1 MQEVEQ
7 HGELV
12 VECHGLL
19 TGVMRGV
26 ILVETLRQI
35 GLAFGPGKLVRRIVF
50 FANGGIGFALQLVQH
65 REEVAKL
72 VEIIRHPQGHVARGP
87 VAGHEAQAPIG
98 GQAQADELVV
108 LKRFKM
114 RSPGVSRPI
123 RRQLDV
129 EDRRAARVNGHQN
142 GRVDGKNLI
151 AEIKHHF
158 VLCYG

>member
-1 MQEVEQ
+1 MQ
-7 HGELV
+7 HL
-12 VECHGLL
+12 
-19 TGVMRGV
+19 
-26 ILVETLRQI
+26 
-35 GLAFGPGKLVRRIVF
+35 K
-50 FANGGIGFALQLVQH
+50 
-65 REEVAKL
+65 EVAKR
-72 VEIIRHPQGHVARGP
+72 VEIIRYPPGHVAPGP

-123 RRQLDV
+123 RRELDV

-151 AEIKHHF
+151 AEIKRSSAKTT
-158 VLCYG
+158 L